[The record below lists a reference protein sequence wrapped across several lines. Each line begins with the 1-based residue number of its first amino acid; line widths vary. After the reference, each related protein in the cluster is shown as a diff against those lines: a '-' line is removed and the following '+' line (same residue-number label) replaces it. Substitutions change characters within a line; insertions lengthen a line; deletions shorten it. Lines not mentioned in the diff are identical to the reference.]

1 MIRRDVHPGGREYR
15 PHSEASHIP
24 ANKSISLH
32 ALLMYYSYRE
42 LLPVIKKPLES
53 LN

>member
-1 MIRRDVHPGGREYR
+1 MYILGVVNIDLILKHHTYN
-15 PHSEASHIP
+15 IP

-32 ALLMYYSYRE
+32 ALLMYYSYHD

>member
-1 MIRRDVHPGGREYR
+1 MIHRDVHPGGREYR

-32 ALLMYYSYRE
+32 ALLMYYSYHD